1 MRRWLRD
8 LRATIERRAHAW
20 ILRRQGLDT
29 DPVQLRRQR
38 IYILPTRL
46 GVAYA
51 AMLFTMLL
59 GGMNYNNNL
68 GLGLTFL
75 LVSLGLVTMHHAH
88 GTLSG
93 VRLRLLEAVSG
104 FAGSDVRFRLLLEH
118 SSNVARPALE
128 IGRTKAGPGHVTLDL
143 PALGASEA
151 TLVLPAQRRGRVA
164 LERFVVSTSHP
175 FGLFR
180 AWAVVHP
187 AYSAIAWPQPA
198 ARGMTPPRT
207 ATDTGGAQAGAVG
220 EEDFA
225 GLRPFQAGDSLRRV
239 AWKAFARGQGLHTK
253 QFAGTDVVSHVF
265 DYDSLAGLAVEPRLE
280 QLCRWVLDAQE
291 RGEAFALRLPGTSIE
306 TNVGPAH
313 RERCLNALALFDGR
327 ETTRG

>member
-38 IYILPTRL
+38 IYILPTWL

-93 VRLRLLEAVSG
+93 VRLRLLEAVPG

-118 SSNVARPALE
+118 SSKVARPALE
-128 IGRTKAGPGHVTLDL
+128 IGRTKAGPGNVTLDL

-187 AYSAIAWPQPA
+187 SYSAIAWPQPA
-198 ARGMTPPRT
+198 ARGMPPPRT

-327 ETTRG
+327 ETIFG